1 LLTLK
6 LRKEGLV
13 SSRLSKCA
21 LTQGNLV
28 FTDQVM
34 TNPEP
39 SPFDPQS
46 QLPKDQA
53 VRFTIDG
60 QPVFG
65 RLVRLGD
72 CLDQI
77 LNSHDYPPVI
87 ATLLGEACLLAVIVG
102 TALKFEGRLILQA
115 QGDGPVHYVVA
126 DYDTTGAVRGFCRF
140 DSHAVDQRILDNEDS
155 FVGLG
160 ARALLGEGRFMMT
173 IDPSEG
179 EFYQGITPIE
189 GESLSLCAEHYFS
202 QSEQIPTQIRLSVA
216 QVETDEGPK
225 WRGGGALI
233 QAQASDDMRG
243 DTHESFQH
251 IRALFSTLGE
261 DELTDFSLTPDRL
274 LFRLFHEDGVVL
286 YEPLAITKLCR
297 CNQGRVEDLVRSFGD
312 DEREDM
318 KEPDGYVH
326 ITCEYCSK
334 TFFVNP

>member
-1 LLTLK
+1 M
-6 LRKEGLV
+6 
-13 SSRLSKCA
+13 SPSN
-21 LTQGNLV
+21 Q
-28 FTDQVM
+28 
-34 TNPEP
+34 P
-39 SPFDPQS
+39 SPPQPTQS
-46 QLPKDQA
+46 PKDEA

-60 QPVFG
+60 QPVYG
-65 RLVRLGD
+65 RMVRLGES
-72 CLDQI
+72 LDQI

-102 TALKFEGRLILQA
+102 TALKFDGRLILQA
-115 QGDGPVHYVVA
+115 QGNGPVQYVVA

-140 DSHAVDQRILDNEDS
+140 DAEAVDRRILENEDS

-160 ARALLGEGRFMMT
+160 AQALLGEGRFMMT
-173 IDPSEG
+173 IDPRGEG
-179 EFYQGITPIE
+179 ERYQGITPIE
-189 GESLSLCAEHYFS
+189 GESLSLCAEHYFI

-216 QVETDEGPK
+216 QVQTDEGPK

-233 QAQASDDMRG
+233 QAHASDESRG
-243 DTHESFQH
+243 DTFESFQH

-261 DELTDFSLTPDRL
+261 DELTDFSLDIDRL

-286 YEPLAITKLCR
+286 YEPQGITKLCR
-297 CNQGRVEDLVRSFGD
+297 CTQGRVEDLVRSFND
-312 DEREDM
+312 EEREEM